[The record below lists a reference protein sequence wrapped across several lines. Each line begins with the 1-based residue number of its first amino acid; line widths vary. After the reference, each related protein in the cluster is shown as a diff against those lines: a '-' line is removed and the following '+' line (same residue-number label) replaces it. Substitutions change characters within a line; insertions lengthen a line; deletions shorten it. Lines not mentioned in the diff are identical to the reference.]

1 MERDWEYDFR
11 PVDFKDEGDK
21 DCCELMRA
29 AFQDLATKLQNNL
42 PDGRYKAIVKTKLE
56 EAAMFTTKAFTHR

>member
-11 PVDFKDEGDK
+11 SVNFQDEGDK
-21 DCCELMRA
+21 DCAEIMRK
-29 AFQDLATKLQNNL
+29 AFQELATKLQDNL
-42 PDGRYKAIVKTKLE
+42 PNGRYKAIVKTKLE